1 MNADIQKFLCL
12 SDELETSHKLIKSGF
27 GALQEIDMGNDFYH
41 LPHQLMASGFERL
54 MKCYISLVYLGRN
67 GDYPSMS
74 FMRQLGHDLEIL
86 LSKIETNYYGGVG
99 RELVASELAF
109 LQSDTTMKE
118 CVKILSLF
126 GRFGR
131 YYNLDVVAGS
141 PHSPIDP
148 KSEWERLES
157 TIEDMSPYLSDTESL
172 YNDYYPRVHS
182 VLIGK
187 LERLARA
194 IALQFT
200 LGDHTDPSGKLQ
212 QLSVTYMDFRNM
224 RDRQFGTVDYRQS
237 VRILA
242 NAKENWL
249 HRSREEILCGKHP
262 VQEITESGFE
272 KEWPFRVDNV
282 IVECQ
287 NKLFAIVYI
296 EGYAFALNGSAK
308 SKFDFPFPHDAGL
321 AVLGKSIGPFIDIA
335 LSLEPA

>member
-157 TIEDMSPYLSDTESL
+157 TIED
-172 YNDYYPRVHS
+172 
-182 VLIGK
+182 
-187 LERLARA
+187 
-194 IALQFT
+194 
-200 LGDHTDPSGKLQ
+200 
-212 QLSVTYMDFRNM
+212 
-224 RDRQFGTVDYRQS
+224 
-237 VRILA
+237 
-242 NAKENWL
+242 
-249 HRSREEILCGKHP
+249 
-262 VQEITESGFE
+262 
-272 KEWPFRVDNV
+272 
-282 IVECQ
+282 
-287 NKLFAIVYI
+287 
-296 EGYAFALNGSAK
+296 
-308 SKFDFPFPHDAGL
+308 
-321 AVLGKSIGPFIDIA
+321 
-335 LSLEPA
+335 LSLIHI